1 MCSVILSAALFV
13 DLDLLPENE
22 RLAGKRKREKR
33 KEKGKKRS
41 ANEADQ
47 PKHKHCRHDQK
58 RDLKLRGFLD
68 RQCVSVLRAHLTNVS
83 SFCLRLTRR

>member
-22 RLAGKRKREKR
+22 RLAGKRKEKN
-33 KEKGKKRS
+33 RS